1 MTGDHPAD
9 VVRRINQHWE
19 EGRTDAVLLLMHPQL
34 EWSEP
39 PESPDRNVVTGREQA
54 LGALMMWLSTWA
66 SHETE
71 LRGITEHGDKAI
83 VAYRQRMVGAGSGLE
98 VEGDLFMVWTVRDGV
113 ATSMAM
119 FTNRAEAEAEAGL
132 A

>member
-1 MTGDHPAD
+1 
-9 VVRRINQHWE
+9 
-19 EGRTDAVLLLMHPQL
+19 MHPDL

-39 PESPDRNVVTGREQA
+39 PESPDRNVVVGREKA

-71 LRGITEHGDKAI
+71 LRSITEHGDKAI
-83 VAYRQRMVGAGSGLE
+83 VDFRQRMVGAGSGLE
-98 VEGDLFMVWTVRDGV
+98 VEGDLYMVWTVRDGV
-113 ATSMAM
+113 ATRMAM
-119 FTNRAEAEAEAGL
+119 FTNLAEAKAEAGL